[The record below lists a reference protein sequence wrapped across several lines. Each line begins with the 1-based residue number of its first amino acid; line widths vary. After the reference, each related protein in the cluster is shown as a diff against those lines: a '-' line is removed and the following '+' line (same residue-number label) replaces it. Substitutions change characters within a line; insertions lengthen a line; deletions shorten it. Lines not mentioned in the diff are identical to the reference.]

1 MRSVSRLSV
10 SLVLLA
16 FACDGAAPAP
26 TGGPTPNVAATPQK
40 PDETASRAAEA
51 QQRYESALAL
61 EAAGRYPEA
70 RSEVE
75 LALAAGAGRDAKLLA
90 AKMAILRDDLDAAL
104 RLLEPLAA
112 TQPDD
117 ALVLYNLGL
126 IAQRRNE
133 YNNARSRYLAAIKAD
148 PSYAPARYN
157 LALLTWEAG
166 VKDEA
171 QHHALKFL
179 ELSPT
184 DPLAVELRSTILA
197 PTPPADPAATTAT
210 SPGATNPG
218 DTKRGPPAPRKPTP
232 APVEPAR

>member
-1 MRSVSRLSV
+1 MLRSVFCLSV

-26 TGGPTPNVAATPQK
+26 TGGGTPNVAATPQK

-104 RLLEPLAA
+104 RLLEPLATA
-112 TQPDD
+112 QPDD

-148 PSYAPARYN
+148 PNYAPARYN

-171 QHHALKFL
+171 QHHARKFL

-184 DPLAVELRSTILA
+184 DPLATELRGTILA
-197 PTPPADPAATTAT
+197 PPPPADPAAPA
-210 SPGATNPG
+210 ATNPA
-218 DTKRGPPAPRKPTP
+218 DSKRGLPVPRRPAPA